1 MVSVNGRLWKQRWC
15 MCFPE
20 NACNAPLLP
29 LIVDLIITF
38 VGTARAASSD
48 ILRKAAINSQ
58 LS

>member
-1 MVSVNGRLWKQRWC
+1 MVSVSGRLWKQRWC
-15 MCFPE
+15 VLPK

-38 VGTARAASSD
+38 VATPRAAISD
-48 ILRKAAINSQ
+48 IQRKAAINSQ

>member
-1 MVSVNGRLWKQRWC
+1 VEATLVHVL
-15 MCFPE
+15 PE